1 MNQNNAVDI
10 ELTKYVAEFVVR
22 TKVEDLPSDV
32 IELGKKSILDGF
44 GLALSGSVAK
54 SGELVRRHLDDL
66 GLDEGA
72 ATVIGGGRKV
82 APRFAAF
89 ANGVGIHADD
99 YDDTQLAVAKDRVYG
114 LLTHPTAPALP
125 AAFAVSEL
133 LKASG
138 RDFMMAY
145 HLGVEVEC
153 KIAEAINPD
162 HYNLGFHTSGTIGT
176 FGAAVAAAKLLGLDL
191 AGIRAAIGGA
201 ASMAAGIRAN
211 FGTMGKPLHVGRS
224 SENGVTAAML
234 VKEGFTFDDDALD
247 GRWGYLAVAGRGGEP
262 GLVLGRFGRPFALVS
277 PGISVKPYPCGVLT
291 HPSMDLMKA
300 VMQDEALAP
309 ADIGSVT
316 LHAANNIL
324 HPIRYRIAATELQ
337 GKFCMAFL
345 LSAMILRGRA
355 GKEEFTD
362 AFVRSPEV
370 QAMQARVHT
379 QYDPAIDAM
388 GQDRILSRIEV
399 STTDGRRLS
408 RMSDHRYRGG
418 PDHPLSDAELEEKF
432 LDGAR
437 GVLPPPR
444 SRELLDAVWRVETL
458 RTSRTLLDLAAA

>member
-1 MNQNNAVDI
+1 MTTS
-10 ELTKYVAEFVVR
+10 LT
-22 TKVEDLPSDV
+22 ED
-32 IELGKKSILDGF
+32 
-44 GLALSGSVAK
+44 
-54 SGELVRRHLDDL
+54 
-66 GLDEGA
+66 A
-72 ATVIGGGRKV
+72 A
-82 APRFAAF
+82 RFAAGLSF
-89 ANGVGIHADD
+89 SDIPPDVVRIARRCIVDGLGVMLAGSRHETLVVAERYLGRVGGHGVSRVVGHPALNLSAPQAAFWNGLSGHVMDW
-99 YDDTQLAVAKDRVYG
+99 DDTQLAEGPGRPYG
-114 LLTHPTAPALP
+114 LLTHPTIPPLSAVL
-125 AAFAVSEL
+125 AVSESLGGVGGEAL
-133 LKASG
+133 LTA
-138 RDFMMAY
+138 FVC
-145 HLGVEVEC
+145 GVEVEC

-191 AGIRAAIGGA
+191 AGIRATIGGA

-309 ADIGSVT
+309 ADIESVT

-324 HPIRYRIAATELQ
+324 HPIRYRIATTELQ

-437 GVLPPPR
+437 GVLPPAR